1 MYKLKHNIV
10 PEIFLLRF
18 LYNKQIYTIPT
29 CNNSSYHL
37 PFFSKCIT
45 QQSIMFKG
53 VKTWNSLPAKVRQGQ
68 SISIFTAL
76 LKDFL
81 YENQTIARNDEMN

>member
-1 MYKLKHNIV
+1 MYKLKHKIL
-10 PEIFLLRF
+10 PKIFLPLF
-18 LYNKQIYTIPT
+18 QYNKQIYTIST
-29 CNNSSYHL
+29 RNNSLFHL
-37 PFFSKCIT
+37 PFFSKSIT

-53 VKTWNSLPAKVRQGQ
+53 VKTWNSLPAKISQGH

-81 YENQTIARNDEMN
+81 YENQTIDRND